1 MSSNFIGLKLYNER
15 TKLLTLVITRP
26 ERVSKSAI
34 MNDIEIDKPL
44 EHGIETIKKFA
55 QTLPQRPGVYRMIGE
70 KDDILYVGKAKA
82 LQKRVTSYT
91 QPQRLSGRIQR
102 MVAQTR
108 HMEFIETASEA
119 EALLLEANLIKKLKP
134 KYNIL
139 LRDDKSFP
147 YIKITNDHDYPLLE
161 KHRGSQSKGIEYF
174 GPFANAG
181 AVNRTIAFLQK
192 AFLLR
197 NCSDNVFA
205 NRSRPCLQYHIK
217 RCTAPCVGK
226 VSKQEYQEQV
236 THARDFLNGQ
246 SNKVLDDMSAKMQ
259 HASEELNFEKAAE
272 YRDRIKAL
280 NAIQAHQEINII
292 GLGDVDI
299 FAAVK
304 LENKCCIQVFF
315 FRNGQ
320 NFGNKSYFPRHNQD
334 EDTASILSAFTAQFY
349 LNHPIPAQIMLN
361 ERLEESENTL
371 LEEALTVKREKRVKI
386 LYPERGEKKKIIEF
400 VQKNALET
408 IKRKILLNENDQQN
422 LTKMAEIFNLD
433 SPPERIEVYDNSHTS
448 GTNMI
453 GAMIC
458 ATPEGFD
465 KSSYRKYNIKSSTA
479 SDDFAM
485 MREVMSRRFKNYHQQ
500 SEEQKQDRSLW
511 PDLLLID
518 GGKGQL
524 SAVHEALEE
533 LGIFDSDISVVA
545 VSKGPDRNAGRE
557 EFHSHLFDS
566 FTLPHSD
573 PTMHYL
579 QRLRD
584 ESHRYAIGTHRAK
597 RGKSMQKSILDEIEG
612 IGSSR
617 KKALLTF
624 FGSADAVANASIT
637 EIEKVSGISKKV
649 AQTIYNHF
657 HDQ

>member
-1 MSSNFIGLKLYNER
+1 
-15 TKLLTLVITRP
+15 
-26 ERVSKSAI
+26 
-34 MNDIEIDKPL
+34 MNDTPL
-44 EHGIETIKKFA
+44 QNGIETIKKFCT
-55 QTLPQRPGVYRMIGE
+55 TLPQRPGVYRMISAQDE
-70 KDDILYVGKAKA
+70 VLYVGKAKA
-82 LQKRVTSYT
+82 LQKRVSSYT

-102 MVAQTR
+102 MVAQTQS
-108 HMEFIETASEA
+108 MEFIETASEA

-147 YIKITNDHDYPLLE
+147 YIKITTAHDFPLLE
-161 KHRGSQSKGIEYF
+161 KHRGKQSKENEYF

-217 RCTAPCVGK
+217 RCTAPCVAK
-226 VSKQEYQEQV
+226 VSKTEYAEQV
-236 THARDFLNGQ
+236 QYARDFLSGR
-246 SNKVLDDMSAKMQ
+246 SNKVLKDMSQKM
-259 HASEELNFEKAAE
+259 HAASDALDFEKAAE
-272 YRDRIKAL
+272 YRDRISAL
-280 NAIQAHQEINII
+280 NAIQAHQDINISK
-292 GLGDVDI
+292 LGDADV
-299 FAAVK
+299 FAIVK
-304 LENKCCIQVFF
+304 LESKSCIQVFF
-315 FRNGQ
+315 FRGGQ
-320 NFGNKSYFPRHNQD
+320 NFGNKSYFPRHSQD
-334 EDTASILSAFTAQFY
+334 ESTESILAAFIAQFY
-349 LNHPIPAQIMLN
+349 LNHPIPKQILLN
-361 ERLEESENTL
+361 HKLVTEDQQL
-371 LEEALTVKREKRVKI
+371 LEEALSVKREQKVDVLI
-386 LYPERGEKKKIIEF
+386 PERGDKKTVIAFAE
-400 VQKNALET
+400 KNALET
-408 IKRKILLNENDQQN
+408 IKRKILLNEDDQKSLEQ
-422 LTKMAEIFNLD
+422 LAELFKMDAA
-433 SPPERIEVYDNSHTS
+433 PQRIEVYDNSHTA

-465 KSSYRKYNIKSSTA
+465 KSSYRKYNIKKSAA

-485 MREVMSRRFKNYHQQ
+485 MREVITRRFKDYHKHND
-500 SEEQKQDRSLW
+500 EQKNDRSLW

-533 LGIFDSDISVVA
+533 LGIFDSDVNVVA
-545 VSKGPDRNAGRE
+545 ISKGPDRNAGRE
-557 EFHSHLFDS
+557 EFHSHLFPS

-584 ESHRYAIGTHRAK
+584 ESHRYAIGTHRAR
-597 RGKSMQKSILDEIEG
+597 RGKAMIKSALDEIQG
-612 IGSSR
+612 IGGQR

-624 FGSADAVANASIT
+624 FGSADAVSSASIT
-637 EIEKVSGISKKV
+637 ELEKVDGISRKV
-649 AQTIYNHF
+649 AETIYYHF
-657 HDQ
+657 HDE

>member
-1 MSSNFIGLKLYNER
+1 MHNNI
-15 TKLLTLVITRP
+15 
-26 ERVSKSAI
+26 
-34 MNDIEIDKPL
+34 IDKPL
-44 EHGIETIKKFA
+44 AQGIEIIKKFA
-55 QTLPQRPGVYRMIGE
+55 ENLPNRPGVYRMINE
-70 KDDILYVGKAKA
+70 HDDVLYVGKAKA

-91 QPQRLSGRIQR
+91 QPQRLAGRIQR

-108 HMEFIETASEA
+108 MMEFIETSSEA

-161 KHRGSQSKGIEYF
+161 KHRGTQSKNVEYF

-217 RCTAPCVGK
+217 RCTAPCVDK
-226 VSKQEYQEQV
+226 VSKAEYAEQV
-236 THARDFLNGQ
+236 DHARGFLNGQ
-246 SNKVLDDMSAKMQ
+246 SQKVLEQMSSRMHKS
-259 HASEELNFEKAAE
+259 SEDLNFEKAAE
-272 YRDRIKAL
+272 YRDRIRAL
-280 NAIQAHQEINII
+280 SAIQAHQEINVT

-299 FAAVK
+299 FAGAI
-304 LENKCCIQVFF
+304 LENRCCIQIFF

-320 NFGNKSYFPRHNQD
+320 NFGNKSYFPRHNAD
-334 EDTASILSAFTAQFY
+334 DDLGAILPAFIAQFY
-349 LNHPIPAQIMLN
+349 LNHPVPPLIMLN
-361 ERLEESENTL
+361 AALPRGEQSL
-371 LEEALTVKREKRVKI
+371 LEQALTVQKSKKVKI
-386 LYPERGEKKKIIEF
+386 TIPERGEKRKIINFAE
-400 VQKNALET
+400 KNALET
-408 IKRKILLNENDQQN
+408 IKRKILMNENDKIN
-422 LTKMAEIFNLD
+422 LEKLATLFKLD
-433 SPPERIEVYDNSHTS
+433 SPPERIEVYDNSHTA

-458 ATPEGFD
+458 ATTAGFD
-465 KSSYRKYNIKSSTA
+465 KSCYRKYNIKKSA
-479 SDDFAM
+479 AADDYAM
-485 MREVMSRRFKNYHQQ
+485 MREVMTRRFKNYHQQ
-500 SEEQKQDRSLW
+500 SDEEKQDRALW

-524 SAVHEALEE
+524 TAVHEALEE
-533 LGIFDSDISVVA
+533 LGIFDSDVAVVC
-545 VSKGPDRNAGRE
+545 VSKGPDRHAGRE
-557 EFHSHLFDS
+557 EFHSHLFKS

-573 PTMHYL
+573 ATMHYL

-597 RGKSMQKSILDEIEG
+597 RGKSMQKSVLDDISG

-624 FGSADAVANASIT
+624 FGSADAIANASIV

-649 AQTIYNHF
+649 AESLYNHF

>member
-1 MSSNFIGLKLYNER
+1 M
-15 TKLLTLVITRP
+15 P
-26 ERVSKSAI
+26 A
-34 MNDIEIDKPL
+34 EIFDKPL
-44 EHGIETIKKFA
+44 EQGIAIIKKFA
-55 QTLPQRPGVYRMIGE
+55 NTLPLRPGVYRMINE
-70 KDDILYVGKAKA
+70 HDDVLYVGKAKA
-82 LQKRVTSYT
+82 LQKRVLSYT
-91 QPQRLSGRIQR
+91 QPQRLSGRLQR

-108 HMEFIETASEA
+108 TMEFIETASEA

-147 YIKITNDHDYPLLE
+147 YIKITNTHDFPLLE
-161 KHRGSQSKGIEYF
+161 KHRGVQEKNIEYF

-181 AVNRTIAFLQK
+181 AVNHTIAFLQK

-226 VSKQEYQEQV
+226 VTKAEYDQQV
-236 THARDFLNGQ
+236 SHARSFLNGE
-246 SNKVLDDMSAKMQ
+246 SKKVLREMSTLM
-259 HASEELNFEKAAE
+259 HEASAAMAFEKAAE

-280 NAIQAHQEINII
+280 NAIQAHQDINYA
-292 GLGDVDI
+292 GLGNVDI
-299 FAAVK
+299 FAAV
-304 LENKCCIQVFF
+304 LHENKCCIQVFF
-315 FRNGQ
+315 FRSGQ
-320 NFGNKSYFPRHNQD
+320 NFGNKSYFPRHSKD
-334 EDTASILSAFTAQFY
+334 AELADILPAFIAQFY
-349 LNHPIPAQIMLN
+349 LNHPIPEQVMINAKLAK
-361 ERLEESENTL
+361 EEHEL
-371 LEEALTVKREKRVKI
+371 LQEALSVKRSKRTKI
-386 LYPERGEKKKIIEF
+386 IHPARGEKKQIIAFAE
-400 VQKNALET
+400 KNALET
-408 IKRKILLNENDQQN
+408 IKRKVIMNENDQAH
-422 LTKMAEIFNLD
+422 LEKLAKLFHLD
-433 SPPERIEVYDNSHTS
+433 SPPERIEVYDNSHTA
-448 GTNMI
+448 GTNMV

-458 ATPEGFD
+458 ATAEGFD
-465 KSSYRKYNIKSSTA
+465 KNSYRKYNIKQSAA

-485 MREVMSRRFKNYHQQ
+485 MREVISRRFKNYHQQ
-500 SEEQKQDRSLW
+500 SDEQKQDKDLW

-524 SAVHEALEE
+524 SAVNQALEE
-533 LGIFDSDISVVA
+533 LGIFEDDVAVVA

-557 EFHSHLFDS
+557 EFHSAIFPS

-573 PTMHYL
+573 GVMHYL

-597 RGKSMQKSILDEIEG
+597 RGKSMQKSILDEVDG
-612 IGSSR
+612 IGASR

-624 FGSADAVANASIT
+624 FGSADAVANANIT
-637 EIEKVSGISKKV
+637 ELTKVDGISKKV
-649 AQTIYNHF
+649 AETIYNHF